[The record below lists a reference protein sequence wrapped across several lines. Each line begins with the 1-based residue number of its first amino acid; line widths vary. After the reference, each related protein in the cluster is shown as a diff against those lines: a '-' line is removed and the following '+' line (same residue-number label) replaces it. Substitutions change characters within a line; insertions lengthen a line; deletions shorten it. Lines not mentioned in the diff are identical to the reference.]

1 MKHASNKA
9 RIPVATAIFTDAEAQ
24 AVYDVIQSGW
34 VTQGAKVA
42 AFEEAFARYVGA
54 KHAIAMCNGTVTL
67 HAILAA
73 LGVGPGDEV
82 IVPTLTYIS
91 TANVVL
97 FQGAELKLCECDP
110 ADYNVRVADLEK
122 VVSPRT
128 KAIITVDMNGLPI
141 DYDPIVAW
149 ANARGITIIADSA
162 ESLGAVYRGKPVGTQ
177 APVHSF
183 SFFGNKNVTTGEGG
197 MVTTGDDALAA
208 ELRILRNQGQQG
220 RYNHT
225 HLGFNYRMTELSAAI
240 GIIQLQS
247 LETRLGAKQRSVARY
262 DSAFSRE
269 PLMSLPRIPDY
280 VNRHSWY
287 MYAPAF
293 DASVDR
299 DAVVAKLEAAN
310 IETRVSFPPVHIQP
324 YYVQRFGFK
333 VGDFPV
339 SHAAWRR
346 LINLPIGPD
355 LTSEQVD
362 TVIAATLDAVRASHR
377 S

>member
-1 MKHASNKA
+1 
-9 RIPVATAIFTDAEAQ
+9 
-24 AVYDVIQSGW
+24 
-34 VTQGAKVA
+34 
-42 AFEEAFARYVGA
+42 
-54 KHAIAMCNGTVTL
+54 VTL

-73 LGVGPGDEV
+73 LGIGPGDEV

-110 ADYNVRVADLEK
+110 ANYNVRVEDLEK

-128 KAIITVDMNGLPI
+128 RAVITVDMNGLPI
-141 DYDPIVAW
+141 DYRPIVAW
-149 ANARGITIIADSA
+149 AKSRNITIVADSA
-162 ESLGAVYRGKPVGTQ
+162 ESLGAVYRGKAVGTQ

-197 MVTTGDDALAA
+197 MITTDDDALAA

-247 LETRLGAKQRSVARY
+247 LEARLAAKERTVARY
-262 DSAFSRE
+262 NQAFARE
-269 PLMSLPRIPDY
+269 PLMSLPVVPDY
-280 VNRHSWY
+280 VERHSWY
-287 MYAPAF
+287 MYAPCFA
-293 DASVDR
+293 ASVDR

-324 YYVQRFGFK
+324 YYVKRYGFQ

-339 SHAAWRR
+339 SHGAWRR

-355 LTSEQVD
+355 LTTAQLD
-362 TVIAATLDAVRASHR
+362 TVIAATLDAARGSVRG
-377 S
+377 